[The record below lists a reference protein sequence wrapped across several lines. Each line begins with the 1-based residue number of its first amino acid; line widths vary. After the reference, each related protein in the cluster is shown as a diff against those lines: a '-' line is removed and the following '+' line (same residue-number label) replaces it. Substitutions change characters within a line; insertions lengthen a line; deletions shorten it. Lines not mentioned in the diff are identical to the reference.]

1 MDLEQL
7 IGWHEVEQLI
17 GSKMGIESSDWMLI
31 LPNCQL
37 KMNFLVFQVVGFAGF
52 LSVYDRNS
60 RKKIKI
66 KKLKKNDSSFIID
79 GKL

>member
-31 LPNCQL
+31 LPNCQS
-37 KMNFLVFQVVGFAGF
+37 KMNFLAFQVVGFAGF

-60 RKKIKI
+60 RKKKF
-66 KKLKKNDSSFIID
+66 KNFKVEK
-79 GKL
+79 GQK